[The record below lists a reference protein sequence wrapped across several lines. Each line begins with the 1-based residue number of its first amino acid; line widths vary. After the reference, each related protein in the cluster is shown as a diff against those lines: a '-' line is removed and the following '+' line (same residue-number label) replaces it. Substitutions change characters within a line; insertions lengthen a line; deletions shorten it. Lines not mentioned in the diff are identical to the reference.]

1 MNFKSIICLA
11 LLCASLGGC
20 SAYTEKL
27 VEGPD
32 LSPVGSG
39 LSPSQRGDVTGTY
52 GAVSAAA
59 QPSKSDWIGGPADY
73 FRDARAH
80 RSGDLINVRI
90 SINDNAN
97 FNSTTDRSRKASS
110 NGSGSFNFGIAGLAG
125 SGSGTGAA
133 ANNSASSGEGTVTR
147 SEKLN
152 VSLTVIVRDVYP
164 NGNMFVEGSQE
175 VLVNMEKR
183 LVHVSGIIDPRFI
196 GQDNSIDYSK
206 IAEARISYGGNGQ
219 VSDAQKPRWGVQLW
233 DKLNPF

>member
-1 MNFKSIICLA
+1 MNFKSFMSLA
-11 LLCASLGGC
+11 VLCASLGGC

-39 LSPSQRGDVTGTY
+39 LSPSQRGEETGSY
-52 GAVSAAA
+52 SAAI
-59 QPSKSDWIGGPADY
+59 QPAKSDWIGGPADY

-80 RSGDLINVRI
+80 RAGDLINVRI
-90 SINDNAN
+90 GINDNAN
-97 FNSTTDRSRKASS
+97 FNSSTDRSRKS
-110 NGSGSFNFGIAGLAG
+110 NSDGSGSFSFGIAGLAG
-125 SGSGTGAA
+125 NGSGTGTSS
-133 ANNSASSGEGTVTR
+133 NDSASSGQGTVTR

-152 VSLTVIVRDVYP
+152 VSLTVVVRDVYP

-183 LVHVSGIIDPRFI
+183 VVHVSGIIDPRFI

-206 IAEARISYGGNGQ
+206 IAEARISYGGSGQ